1 MQAPKSHASGRSL
14 SAHHNKE
21 HPTDGAEEDTLYPFY
36 FGKDAGKQQGK
47 LNRTLQSLNPF
58 KVSPTFALLLT
69 VGMWVVGCTQRETSV
84 DLPVLAEKQSWW
96 GLV

>member
-14 SAHHNKE
+14 SSHHNKE
-21 HPTDGAEEDTLYPFY
+21 NPTDGAEEDTLYPFY

-58 KVSPTFALLLT
+58 KVCPLLLI
-69 VGMWVVGCTQRETSV
+69 VGMWVVGCTQRETTF
-84 DLPVLAEKQSWW
+84 DLPVIAEKQSWW
-96 GLV
+96 GVV